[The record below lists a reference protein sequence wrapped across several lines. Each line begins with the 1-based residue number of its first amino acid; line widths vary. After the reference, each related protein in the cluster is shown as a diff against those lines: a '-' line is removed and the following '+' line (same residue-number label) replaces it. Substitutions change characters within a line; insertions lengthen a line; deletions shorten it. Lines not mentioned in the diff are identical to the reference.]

1 MQFPYLDRISY
12 TSEKANSCNKSAA
25 TGGLDPSRFW
35 PKGHQKA
42 KRRVRKEK
50 KRKAYSHPCADQ
62 LFHAKEVEK
71 KKHEEGEKEP
81 CKKEIKKDNVN
92 AQTPSSIPFRK
103 PFIPETIKKE

>member
-71 KKHEEGEKEP
+71 RNMRKEKKNH
-81 CKKEIKKDNVN
+81 VR
-92 AQTPSSIPFRK
+92 RK
-103 PFIPETIKKE
+103 